1 MSTDYFTGECPE
13 LPTAPLCLGSSRAAA
28 GAVGTAGGV
37 DVHPPETSAARPSI
51 VEALA
56 QIDRLREERD
66 DARAAV
72 HELTS
77 QLNRVTAERDE
88 AQAQIAYYRT
98 HYSRTGW

>member
-1 MSTDYFTGECPE
+1 MSAADYFTGECPD
-13 LPTAPLCLGSSRAAA
+13 LPTAPVCLGSAP
-28 GAVGTAGGV
+28 GGVGTAGGV

-88 AQAQIAYYRT
+88 SQAQIAYYRT